1 MVTAAAA
8 PSPLLA
14 IASAV
19 AQAHWRRRPQN
30 KSRAASPCL
39 WQHACNRAR
48 AQQSL
53 RWCKGLLSAQF
64 SPAAA
69 AAPSPPLAT
78 ASAVAQAHWRRRPQN
93 KSRVASPCL
102 RQPAC
107 NGARA
112 EQPLWWCK
120 GLLSAKFLPAA
131 AAAPSPSLATASAVA
146 QQQNKSSS
154 SLVIGSCIGFST
166 GLDCARCY
174 HDGQRSRF
182 GPLLDKVSSPRHRPV
197 ASDPPH
203 EFEGGGHWDV
213 SLAPLRV
220 DHGRASGASPLRL
233 SYLGTVPW

>member
-93 KSRVASPCL
+93 KSRAASPCL
-102 RQPAC
+102 RKPAC

-112 EQPLWWCK
+112 EQSLWWFK
-120 GLLSAKFLPAA
+120 RLLSAQFSKSLPDSGATTASLNWVNNAGLNAA
-131 AAAPSPSLATASAVA
+131 A
-146 QQQNKSSS
+146 SS
-154 SLVIGSCIGFST
+154 IMW
-166 GLDCARCY
+166 
-174 HDGQRSRF
+174 
-182 GPLLDKVSSPRHRPV
+182 PRK
-197 ASDPPH
+197 
-203 EFEGGGHWDV
+203 
-213 SLAPLRV
+213 
-220 DHGRASGASPLRL
+220 
-233 SYLGTVPW
+233 

>member
-39 WQHACNRAR
+39 RQPACNGAR
-48 AQQSL
+48 AEQPL
-53 RWCKGLLSAQF
+53 WWCRGLLSAQF

-69 AAPSPPLAT
+69 AAPSPLLAT

-93 KSRVASPCL
+93 KS
-102 RQPAC
+102 
-107 NGARA
+107 
-112 EQPLWWCK
+112 
-120 GLLSAKFLPAA
+120 
-131 AAAPSPSLATASAVA
+131 
-146 QQQNKSSS
+146 SS
-154 SLVIGSCIGFST
+154 SLVIGRCIGVPT

-182 GPLLDKVSSPRHRPV
+182 GPLLDKVAPPHGTVRWHRTHRMSSKAAGIGLCHWRLCGLIMSARPAHRP
-197 ASDPPH
+197 
-203 EFEGGGHWDV
+203 
-213 SLAPLRV
+213 LI
-220 DHGRASGASPLRL
+220 L
-233 SYLGTVPW
+233 SYLGRWG